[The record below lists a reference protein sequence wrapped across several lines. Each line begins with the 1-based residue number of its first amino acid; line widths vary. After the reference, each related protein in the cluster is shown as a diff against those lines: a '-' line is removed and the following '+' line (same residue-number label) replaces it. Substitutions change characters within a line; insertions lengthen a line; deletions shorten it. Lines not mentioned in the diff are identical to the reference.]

1 LRWLKW
7 PIASLVTV
15 IVVYQAYLFM
25 SVAWLAYNNPATT
38 AFITA
43 EKDRLAQ
50 QRSNKKIRQ
59 TWVAYSSISPNLKR
73 AVLAAEDSGF
83 AEHDGVEWE
92 AIEKAALEN
101 LEKGKIKRGGSTI
114 TMQLAKNLFLSPD
127 RSLLRKGQELV
138 ITFMLEAV
146 LEKRRILEIYLNV
159 AEWGEGVFGI
169 EAAARH
175 YYGVSAKQLSAEQSA
190 WLASILPAPKRFDKN
205 RDSAFIRSKAE
216 VIQARMPQVALP

>member
-7 PIASLVTV
+7 PIASLLTV
-15 IVVYQAYLFM
+15 VAVYQAYLFV
-25 SVAWLAYNNPATT
+25 SVAWLASNNPATT

-50 QRSNKKIRQ
+50 LRSTKKIRQ
-59 TWVAYSSISPNLKR
+59 TWVPYSSISPNLKR

-83 AEHDGVEWE
+83 AEHDGIEWE

-101 LEKGKIKRGGSTI
+101 LKKGEIRRGGSTI

-175 YYGVSAKQLSAEQSA
+175 YYGLSAKQLGTEQSA

-205 RDSAFIRSKAE
+205 RNSTFIRSKAE
-216 VIQARMPQVALP
+216 VIQARMPQVVLP